1 MAVEK
6 EEKELWK
13 DSKLLNLHL
22 SLTKKE
28 KSEMKRPGQRIR
40 KNKSRP
46 LNPEF
51 EVHKAKFQNKKLKN
65 QQEEIDEQWKKIQ
78 ELQSSDT
85 DL

>member
-1 MAVEK
+1 
-6 EEKELWK
+6 
-13 DSKLLNLHL
+13 
-22 SLTKKE
+22 
-28 KSEMKRPGQRIR
+28 MKRPGQRIR